1 MSLLLHRSP
10 FVDTSAGPA
19 DVQSLNKFLHQIT
32 ATLLLQS
39 TLQSTKKDHAVRKR
53 NKLRNHARTCDSM
66 GHVFLS
72 RSRSARQLSRSQ
84 PLAGARV

>member
-19 DVQSLNKFLHQIT
+19 DVQSLNKFLHQIK

-39 TLQSTKKDHAVRKR
+39 TKK
-53 NKLRNHARTCDSM
+53 LL
-66 GHVFLS
+66 G
-72 RSRSARQLSRSQ
+72 SANATSSATMRGRMTAWDMFS
-84 PLAGARV
+84 